1 MICEDEKSV
10 NWNGSTDFHNLM
22 TCVCTF
28 ELAVSNIVST
38 SSTSAP
44 PSRSALACSA
54 YASTRSSNAKNI
66 YSECPWIYTSI
77 SNRTVF
83 NKFYIKCFF
92 WKFLSSFEIFTAPQR
107 SCGKV
112 MLSQVFVCPRGC
124 VYDVTSCLATWC
136 HIPSGGG
143 VCLLDGGSTYWR
155 GLPIR
160 GLSTLLST
168 DI

>member
-1 MICEDEKSV
+1 
-10 NWNGSTDFHNLM
+10 M

-66 YSECPWIYTSI
+66 YIECPWIYTSI
-77 SNRTVF
+77 SIRTVF

-92 WKFLSSFEIFTAPQR
+92 WKFFWNIYRPPTKLREGNVFT
-107 SCGKV
+107 
-112 MLSQVFVCPRGC
+112 
-124 VYDVTSCLATWC
+124 
-136 HIPSGGG
+136 G
-143 VCLLDGGSTYWR
+143 VCLSKGGVYMMSLPVWLPGVIFPLGGGEVCLLEGGSTYWR